1 MTLDDALSWFN
12 GILSGQD
19 WAMRDQVELVDDDGL
34 RTVHLTAWGSRWT
47 LEVDIEESRALE
59 GVIVTAR
66 VKDIA
71 EGQQPPAVPGLA
83 KALVP

>member
-34 RTVHLTAWGSRWT
+34 RTVHLTAWGLS
-47 LEVDIEESRALE
+47 LIH
-59 GVIVTAR
+59 I
-66 VKDIA
+66 
-71 EGQQPPAVPGLA
+71 
-83 KALVP
+83 